1 MMENLQYPQQ
11 PNNISY
17 PGMFN
22 KFGLNIDGIRY
33 LLKIAKTEKEE
44 LCLHSEKLGT
54 AMCQMMDVPCSDIR
68 LVHYGSNTALLSK
81 DWHTNQDAQFFPL
94 ASYYEELLDIEDHY
108 VDFTYLHFKNIVS
121 SKCSDSYDRTL
132 DIFWRVYIID
142 YLLCNAR
149 SAGNLGFI
157 DCGTITISP
166 IYDNS
171 TWLDG
176 IDDNKYLDLKFPTL
190 LMSFDVTNN
199 SAYTVLTTL
208 DDPYKENALFFANS
222 HLNLDKLS
230 NLVMDSKDEFLFN
243 VITHRYNKLFLR

>member
-1 MMENLQYPQQ
+1 MEILQYPQH

-54 AMCQMMDVPCSDIR
+54 AMCRMMDVPCSDIR
-68 LVHYGSNTALLSK
+68 LVRYGSDTALLSK
-81 DWHTNQDAQFFPL
+81 DWHTNRDAQFFPL
-94 ASYYEELLDIEDHY
+94 ASYYEELLDTEGHN
-108 VDFTYLHFKNIVS
+108 VHFTYLHFKNIVS
-121 SKCSDSYDRTL
+121 AKCPDSYDRTL
-132 DIFWRVYIID
+132 DIFWRVCIID

-176 IDDNKYLDLKFPTL
+176 IDDNRYLDLNFPTL
-190 LMSFDVTNN
+190 LMIFDVEEN
-199 SAYTVLTTL
+199 SAYTIFKTQN
-208 DDPYKENALFFANS
+208 DPYKENALLFAKS
-222 HLNLDKLS
+222 HLSLDVLS
-230 NLVMDSKDEFLFN
+230 NLVIDSKDEFLFN
-243 VITHRYNKLFLR
+243 VVTNRYNKLFL